1 VVTDV
6 LPLSDGGVYVS
17 DGYFGNQFSSNL
29 YRLTSSGTS
38 VGTYSMRL
46 LRLYNSIE
54 VQYPDNDQ
62 PPYPLGSQPVLKAE
76 DGLYAYYDGWFFSS
90 GGPSQMT
97 IPADTFNLATSD
109 GNQFYA
115 YTTGVNPG
123 GFGCS
128 QPRGNTAEIYAYSA
142 TAGGV
147 QTQWATPVYFNVC
160 DLYPGELIASS
171 AGSGL
176 VASLFSV
183 TYLSQPT
190 YFGGPYQ
197 WSNPFLAVLSSSSG
211 EILRSGSLDSNGYSS
226 LATDG
231 KRIYLSIPSSEQ
243 VEVLSASGG
252 GTGTFYNVGI
262 PASTLVWADNSL
274 FAISDS
280 QVKVYDSAMS
290 LKKTLDF
297 FPQTFYS
304 LSNSKPMEQ
313 QMVQPS
319 FLVLNSTSY
328 LALLRNST
336 GYGSLVLGAYSP

>member
-1 VVTDV
+1 
-6 LPLSDGGVYVS
+6 VS
-17 DGYFGNQFSSNL
+17 
-29 YRLTSSGTS
+29 T
-38 VGTYSMRL
+38 
-46 LRLYNSIE
+46 
-54 VQYPDNDQ
+54 P
-62 PPYPLGSQPVLKAE
+62 
-76 DGLYAYYDGWFFSS
+76 
-90 GGPSQMT
+90 
-97 IPADTFNLATSD
+97 
-109 GNQFYA
+109 
-115 YTTGVNPG
+115 
-123 GFGCS
+123 
-128 QPRGNTAEIYAYSA
+128 
-142 TAGGV
+142 
-147 QTQWATPVYFNVC
+147 WATPVYFNVC

-183 TYLSQPT
+183 TYLSQPS

-197 WSNPFLAVLSSSSG
+197 GSNPFLAVLSSSSG